1 MLLRCICSST
11 ATLLLLG
18 QSRDWW
24 LVVVMSSNDSKK
36 PRRRGA
42 NSEKGF
48 KPYHSVSVP
57 KHVDLVHQSHQEDK
71 PKTTV
76 MLRNIPNRYSQV
88 GLLKEIDAAGF
99 TDSYDFFYLP
109 MDTKNRTNVGYA
121 FINFLTSQ
129 DLDRFMTY
137 FAGYV
142 FPNCPTPKAARVSL
156 AHIQGFIE
164 NIRHFSNRAVS
175 HSRNS
180 QYRPIVIH
188 KGTRMDISEAY
199 DLLCTVQAV
208 TTAPPERPAYPQVF
222 DSPPGLELPW
232 THMPMEPMEPMMEA
246 MMEAMEDPRAGPM
259 APIGPIGPMGPVL
272 PRPAAPTLGYCEAQN
287 FCEAKRGFEEAISM
301 FLASYNPIEVAH
313 PSTTASMASVPVP
326 TMDDDEQTDC
336 EASVSGTPRGAGI
349 FSPKFGPPGDA
360 HDHDDGA
367 ATPRTNKT
375 LFVHGRFS
383 A

>member
-1 MLLRCICSST
+1 
-11 ATLLLLG
+11 
-18 QSRDWW
+18 
-24 LVVVMSSNDSKK
+24 MSSNDSKK
-36 PRRRGA
+36 PRRRGT

-88 GLLKEIDAAGF
+88 GLLKEINAAGF

-208 TTAPPERPAYPQVF
+208 TAPPERPAYPQVF
-222 DSPPGLELPW
+222 DPPPGLELPW
-232 THMPMEPMEPMMEA
+232 TQMHL
-246 MMEAMEDPRAGPM
+246 EAMEDPVRAAGPMAPM
-259 APIGPIGPMGPVL
+259 APIGPMGPMGPVL
-272 PRPAAPTLGYCEAQN
+272 PRPRPAAPSLSYCEAQN

-326 TMDDDEQTDC
+326 IVDDDEQTDC
-336 EASVSGTPRGAGI
+336 EASVSGTPRGPGI
-349 FSPKFGPPGDA
+349 FSPKFELPGDA

-375 LFVHGRFS
+375 LFVHGGRFS